1 MKSNFNNNEINE
13 EENFFSID
21 WRYFFK
27 ATIRKKWTILF
38 ITLIFAISSVFY
50 SLSIKN
56 TYTSTTILFPK
67 AANSATSSLIS
78 QYGGLARM
86 AGIDL
91 PEGQSSN
98 LERVEEKL
106 KSFTFFEDYI
116 YEDILIELYAGD
128 YWDRDKDIL
137 ILDKEIFDAEDNL
150 WVREVEWPL
159 ESKPSPQEAHIL
171 FLNQVETE
179 FESKTGKLTIS
190 IENIRPNTAKEWLEL
205 IINSLEKQN
214 RIEKVSSAEATIE
227 YLEKE
232 RNSTELVDLKNMI
245 SQLISE
251 QIKTIAF
258 AEVGSSSLFDKVQE
272 PYAPLLKTGPN
283 RPLICILGSF
293 LGFFIGILYALIS
306 YFLNERKTQLKE
318 YFNSVSN

>member
-1 MKSNFNNNEINE
+1 MKSNLSNNAINE

-21 WRYFFK
+21 WTYFFRV
-27 ATIRKKWTILF
+27 TLRKKWTILF
-38 ITLIFAISSVFY
+38 ITAIFAITAVLY
-50 SLSIKN
+50 SLSLKN
-56 TYTSTTILFPK
+56 IYTSTTILFPK
-67 AANSATSSLIS
+67 AADSATSSLIS

-128 YWDRDKDIL
+128 YWDRDKDVL
-137 ILDKEIFDAEDNL
+137 VLDKGIFDIENNL
-150 WVREVEWPL
+150 WSREVKWPL
-159 ESKPSPQEAHIL
+159 EPKPTPQEAHIL

-179 FESKTGKLTIS
+179 FESKTGKLVIS
-190 IENIRPNTAKEWLEL
+190 ISNIRPNTAKEWLDL

-214 RIEKVSSAEATIE
+214 RTEKVSSAEATIK

-283 RPLICILGSF
+283 RPVICILITF
-293 LGFFIGILYALIS
+293 LGFFIGILYALII
-306 YFLNERKTQLKE
+306 YFLNERKAQLKE
-318 YFNSVSN
+318 YFNSISN